1 MKKIYKAPLTEVV
14 KLTVGEMLQVNST
27 LEKGTTY
34 SGSTV
39 LSKEDADYDEDL
51 W

>member
-14 KLTVGEMLQVNST
+14 KMKVGEMLQVNST
-27 LEKGTTY
+27 LEKGTEY

-39 LSKEDADYDEDL
+39 LGKENADYDEDL

>member
-1 MKKIYKAPLTEVV
+1 MKKQYIAPLTEVV
-14 KLTVGEMLQVNST
+14 KMKVGEMLQVNST

-39 LSKEDADYDEDL
+39 LSKDDADYDEDL